1 MHVTLFEDTL
11 KNVKVGKRPKRGTKS
26 SNFGASFFV
35 PILELRSRK
44 MALSLFVVV
53 VGLSLHHRVN
63 QPTKEPT
70 YQRTKQRSKH
80 ASKQTTN
87 QAMSQPTN
95 PPTHQPTNQRKEE
108 RNELE
113 RPPHALLTHSQ
124 SILRSGSMPSL
135 SP

>member
-1 MHVTLFEDTL
+1 MHVTLLEDTL
-11 KNVKVGKRPKRGTKS
+11 KNAKVGKRPKSGTKS
-26 SNFGASFFV
+26 ANFGASFFA
-35 PILELRSRK
+35 PFLEHRNPK

-53 VGLSLHHRVN
+53 VVVLSLLHRVN

-95 PPTHQPTNQRKEE
+95 PPTHQPTNH
-108 RNELE
+108 ELE

-124 SILRSGSMPSL
+124 SILRSGSIPSL